1 MARKSTKTLKK
12 NSGEGSG
19 AVTDVGAKGV
29 SKALAATTDAET
41 DVPGPSENP
50 ATNLIIHDIAM
61 RAAGRVV
68 RHTMEKGLLRGR
80 YGGSGAKAI
89 IENRSIGQALV
100 SSLIARLATRSLPG
114 ALLVGG
120 GLVAKT
126 LYDRG
131 QSKRTAKRSGDKT
144 LRKMAED

>member
-1 MARKSTKTLKK
+1 M
-12 NSGEGSG
+12 
-19 AVTDVGAKGV
+19 TDVGAKGV